1 MDLQVGAKFTIS
13 ESLPGSFQV
22 ANMAEHVTVVSR
34 AHTCRI
40 SRPYISWIS
49 AADGDGIGRD
59 APKERWD
66 KLMTNGGY
74 GAGQPDPFGPDPS
87 GGPPSTQGFSPPPVT
102 QGFFPGQGFP
112 PPSGTP
118 QGEVNR
124 LATLSIVF
132 AFVFAPVGV
141 VLGHVA
147 LSQIKERGERG
158 RERAIVGLT
167 LSYVILVLALIALLI
182 WLVNANGSKSPSG
195 STKATQTSTGAPPA
209 PPPRTTVITPPPA
222 QRPTVRVEQLRV
234 GDCVEV
240 QQTQPDPDKRPETN
254 VILIF
259 PVRCEVRDGVFRVD
273 QILSTDS
280 CPVQALFNNEETIFA
295 CISSFRG

>member
-1 MDLQVGAKFTIS
+1 
-13 ESLPGSFQV
+13 
-22 ANMAEHVTVVSR
+22 
-34 AHTCRI
+34 
-40 SRPYISWIS
+40 
-49 AADGDGIGRD
+49 
-59 APKERWD
+59 
-66 KLMTNGGY
+66 MTYGGY
-74 GAGQPDPFGPDPS
+74 GGGQPDPFGPDPLRGS
-87 GGPPSTQGFSPPPVT
+87 PSTHGFSPPPVT
-102 QGFFPGQGFP
+102 QGFSPGQRFP

-118 QGEVNR
+118 QGEVNT

-132 AFVFAPVGV
+132 AFVFAPVGA
-141 VLGHVA
+141 VLGHLA

-182 WLVNANGSKSPSG
+182 WLVTANSSKSPSAPG
-195 STKATQTSTGAPPA
+195 STTATQTTTGAAPA
-209 PPPRTTVITPPPA
+209 PPPRTTVITPPPV

-240 QQTQPDPDKRPETN
+240 QQTQPDPTKGPDTN
-254 VILIF
+254 LILIF

-280 CPVQALFNNEETIFA
+280 CPAQALFNREETIFA
-295 CISSFRG
+295 CISSYRG